1 MEKYEVIIIGA
12 GASGMMCALNSTKQT
27 LLIEASDRIGKKILA
42 TGNGKCNLT
51 NDKIDARYYNTPLV
65 KSYFQKFNQV
75 QTVQYFEKLGV
86 LTYADMEGRRYPLSN
101 SANTVLDLLLKALQC
116 KNNVV
121 VKVNSMPST
130 ITKTPNGFQVVT
142 PDQTYVCQQ
151 LVIAT
156 GGNSST
162 QYLKQLHV
170 DYTAF
175 RPSLVGLKT
184 TKNQG
189 LAGVRVSHVRVKFHD
204 FDEIGEILFKEDGI
218 SGIVIF
224 NLSAHMARQN
234 VSTGKIIIDLLPNW
248 EAERLAA
255 VIQASIAEHPSYYL
269 VDILEGLLHKSLAR
283 NIVTKLHLAS
293 MLASDCTAT
302 DVSALVNMM
311 KNFVVIMTGYADN
324 QQVHTGG
331 VDLKDLDEH
340 LQYQQIPGLY
350 FIGEVVNVDGVC
362 GGYNLQWA
370 WTSAKIV
377 GDFLSSR

>member
-27 LLIEASDRIGKKILA
+27 LLLEASDRIGKKILA

-248 EAERLAA
+248 EAERLAV

-311 KNFVVIMTGYADN
+311 KNFVVMMTGYADN

-331 VDLKDLDEH
+331 VDLKGLDEH
-340 LQYQQIPGLY
+340 LQYQQILGLY

-370 WTSAKIV
+370 WTSGKIV

>member
-65 KSYFQKFNQV
+65 KLYFQKFNQV
-75 QTVQYFEKLGV
+75 QTLQYFEKLGV

-170 DYTAF
+170 DHTTF

-311 KNFVVIMTGYADN
+311 KNFVVMMTGYADN

-331 VDLKDLDEH
+331 VDLKGLDEH

-370 WTSAKIV
+370 WTSGKIV